1 MNLKDYP
8 QMCKSH
14 KVKDSLSEYSMSLMW
29 WPVIRAEAKANLG
42 YIARP
47 YLKKIKIKTKQ

>member
-1 MNLKDYP
+1 
-8 QMCKSH
+8 
-14 KVKDSLSEYSMSLMW
+14 
-29 WPVIRAEAKANLG
+29 VIRAEAKANLG